1 MKVSFVSKDPDCG
14 IVLYNSDTGGERR
27 IPFSEKK
34 RQGNVYFGEITD
46 LLPEETSYL
55 FYQGDQLI
63 PDEHG
68 LVFPGMSEYGKKR
81 TLRDKKAGIVVPEF
95 DWGEEEYPYLP
106 FSESIMYC
114 LHVRGFTKH
123 MSSGVSSKGSFNG
136 IREKIPYL
144 KEIGITTLE
153 LQPCYEFEEIEEKAD
168 ELQYLS
174 SMDGCKAKVE
184 RKINYWGYK
193 KGYYYAPKAA
203 YAENNPVTELKG
215 LIKELHKNKMELIMQ
230 FYFPLEVNR
239 NEIRDILR
247 FWANE
252 YHVDGFHLMG
262 ENLPVEM
269 IAGDQML
276 ADRKILFYRFNGT
289 EIEEFREYRGFPHLC
304 EYNDQY
310 MYDMRKFLKGDE
322 NTLEKALQNM
332 RYLPSGIGAVHYMTN
347 YYGLTL
353 ADLVSYD
360 YKHNEANGENNRDG
374 NDYNASWNCGEEGI
388 TRSKKIKKLR
398 FRQLK
403 NAMCLLMFSQ
413 SIPLIFMGDE
423 FGNSQKGNNNP
434 WCQDNTLTWLD
445 WSVSEKNH
453 ELLSFWKELVEL
465 RRNHKVL
472 HPEKAMQMM
481 DTGSCGYPD
490 LSYHDENAWRG
501 SANHHQRYM
510 GIMMCE
516 TEKERKTTTGE
527 AENCFIYLA
536 INMHWEKHKLAFPR
550 LPKGLTWR
558 LLIDTSEESPK
569 QDENEIIHGVEDV
582 KDLFREIPP
591 RSIAVLVSEKE
602 PENKA
607 KKKTGKVIK

>member
-1 MKVSFVSKDPDCG
+1 
-14 IVLYNSDTGGERR
+14 
-27 IPFSEKK
+27 
-34 RQGNVYFGEITD
+34 
-46 LLPEETSYL
+46 
-55 FYQGDQLI
+55 
-63 PDEHG
+63 
-68 LVFPGMSEYGKKR
+68 
-81 TLRDKKAGIVVPEF
+81 
-95 DWGEEEYPYLP
+95 
-106 FSESIMYC
+106 
-114 LHVRGFTKH
+114 

-465 RRNHKVL
+465 RRKHKVL

-481 DTGSCGYPD
+481 DTESCGYPD

-501 SANHHQRYM
+501 SANHHQRYI